1 MKFLATPLPG
11 VSIVEMEATRD
22 DRGFFARVYADDVFP
37 LMPHIAQVS
46 ISFNPRR
53 GTMRGLHYQEAPFA
67 EAKLVR
73 CTRGAIFDVV
83 VDLATRR
90 WFGVELTQDGA
101 RMLFVPEGYAHG
113 FQSIADDSEVTYC
126 ISRPYRADAQRGVR
140 WNDPAFRIEWPL
152 DVTAISDRDRGFPDF
167 DS

>member
-1 MKFLATPLPG
+1 MKFVTTPLPG
-11 VSIVEMEATRD
+11 VSVVDMERVYD
-22 DRGFFARVYADDVFP
+22 ERGFFTRVYDADAFP
-37 LMPHIAQVS
+37 LMPHIAQAS
-46 ISFNPRR
+46 ISFNPHR
-53 GTMRGLHYQEAPFA
+53 GTVRGLHYQQEPFA

-113 FQSIADDSEVTYC
+113 FQSLADDSEVTYL
-126 ISRPYRADAQRGVR
+126 ILQSYRPDAQRGVR
-140 WNDPAFRIEWPL
+140 WNDPAFAVDWPL
-152 DVTAISDRDRGFPDF
+152 DVTTISDRDRAFPDF
-167 DS
+167 AS